1 MQGPARGDDAGA
13 GERLVM
19 NDRQR
24 RRRWFRSLVTMG
36 LTATVAA
43 CSSPAKNVMTDAAA
57 LEAQGKLEEAAAK
70 LEMGCALSPSAEPC
84 PASDAKAAETW
95 QSAAEKAM
103 TEGRFRDAER
113 LLHRATLTADDAGK
127 TKIKERLGK
136 DDLAQGLLYE
146 RALGVAD
153 KGAVAEIMEGIAKRD
168 LPAGAKAK
176 EWLAKE
182 RPGLLTAAVL
192 AGCGPAHEG
201 SCTKSWAALQASG
214 AKGPDVEKAQAAA
227 EAEERRVYPLRVQAE
242 GFLPVFLGRNKKKV
256 EYDKCISGT
265 GEGETTSPE
274 ADCEQSVW
282 GGPAEERYDAERNQD
297 TLFRRTLKQ
306 IGDSALIEELG
317 ARRVAAETSGSYAKQ
332 DVSKPKA
339 APKKP

>member
-1 MQGPARGDDAGA
+1 
-13 GERLVM
+13 M

-24 RRRWFRSLVTMG
+24 RKRWFRSLVTAG
-36 LTATVAA
+36 LAVTAAA
-43 CSSPAKNVMTDAAA
+43 CSSPAKSVMTDAAA

-103 TEGRFRDAER
+103 TEGRYRDAER
-113 LLHRATLTADDAGK
+113 LFHRATLTADEAGK
-127 TKIKERLGK
+127 TRIRERLGK
-136 DDLAQGLLYE
+136 DDLVQGLLYE

-153 KGAVAEIMEGIAKRD
+153 KAAAAEILEAVAKHD
-168 LPAGAKAK
+168 VPAGAKAK

-182 RPGLLTAAVL
+182 RPALLAAAVL
-192 AGCGPAHEG
+192 AACGPAHEG
-201 SCTKSWAALQASG
+201 SCTKTWAAFQATS
-214 AKGPDVEKAQAAA
+214 AKGPELEKAQAAA

-242 GFLPVFLGRNKKKV
+242 GFLPVFLGRNKKKA
-256 EYDKCISGT
+256 EYDKCLTGT

-274 ADCEQSVW
+274 ADCEQRVW
-282 GGPAEERYDAERNQD
+282 GGTAEDRYDAEKNQD

-306 IGDSALIEELG
+306 IGDSALADDLT
-317 ARRVAAETSGSYAKQ
+317 ARRAAAESNGSYVRQ
-332 DVSKPKA
+332 DLPKPKA